1 MRISYLNVNSKHIA
15 MLLKIYPE
23 NPNPR
28 QVQQVV
34 EVLRSGGL
42 IVFPTD
48 TVYSFGC
55 DLNNNKA
62 LQKLADIRG
71 VDLAKANFSF
81 ICSDLSNLSDFTR
94 QIDNP
99 TYKILRRALPG
110 PYTFILP
117 GSSKL
122 PSAFKKKK
130 EVGIRVPDHSV
141 PRAIVEALGNP
152 IVSASLYDDDE
163 ILEYTTDPELIHE
176 KWQDRVD
183 IVVDSGFGGN
193 IPSTVID
200 LTGDEPLLIR
210 EGKGSAEI

>member
-1 MRISYLNVNSKHIA
+1 

-23 NPNPR
+23 NPNPK
-28 QVQQVV
+28 QVEQVV
-34 EVLRSGGL
+34 EVLKKGGL

-48 TVYSFGC
+48 TVYAFGC

-62 LQKLADIRG
+62 LHRLADIRG

-99 TYKILRRALPG
+99 TYKILRRTLPG

-141 PRAIVEALGNP
+141 ARSIVETLGNP
-152 IVSASLYDDDE
+152 LVSASLYDDDE

-176 KWQDRVD
+176 KWIDKVD
-183 IVVDSGFGGN
+183 LVVDSGYGGN
-193 IPSTVID
+193 VPSTVID
-200 LTGDEPLLIR
+200 LRGDQPELIR
-210 EGKGSAEI
+210 EGKGSVEI

>member
-1 MRISYLNVNSKHIA
+1 

-28 QVQQVV
+28 AVDRVV
-34 EVLRSGGL
+34 NVLKKGGL

-48 TVYSFGC
+48 TVYAFGC
-55 DLNNNKA
+55 DLNNTKA
-62 LQKLADIRG
+62 LQRLADLRG
-71 VDLAKANFSF
+71 VNLAKANFSF

-99 TYKILRRALPG
+99 TYKILRRTLPG

-130 EVGIRVPDHSV
+130 EVGIRVPDHAV
-141 PRAIVEALGNP
+141 PRVIVESLGNP
-152 IVSASLYDDDE
+152 IVSASLYDDDD
-163 ILEYTTDPELIHE
+163 ILEYTTDPELIWE

-183 IVVDSGFGGN
+183 LVIDSGFGGN
-193 IPSTVID
+193 VPSTVID
-200 LTGDEPLLIR
+200 LTGEEPELIR
-210 EGKGSAEI
+210 AGKGGAEI

>member
-1 MRISYLNVNSKHIA
+1 

-28 QVQQVV
+28 QLQQVV
-34 EVLRSGGL
+34 DVLQRGGL

-48 TVYSFGC
+48 TVYAFGC
-55 DLNNNKA
+55 DLTNNKA
-62 LQKLADIRG
+62 LQRLADIRG

-99 TYKILRRALPG
+99 TYKILRRTLPG

-141 PRAIVEALGNP
+141 PRAIVELLGNP

-176 KWQDRVD
+176 KWIEKVD
-183 IVVDSGFGGN
+183 LVIDSGYGGN
-193 IPSTVID
+193 VPSTVID
-200 LTGDEPLLIR
+200 LTGDQPELIR

>member
-1 MRISYLNVNSKHIA
+1 
-15 MLLKIYPE
+15 MLLKLYPE

-48 TVYSFGC
+48 TVYAFGC

-62 LQKLADIRG
+62 LQKLADIRS

-99 TYKILRRALPG
+99 TYKILRRVLPG

-176 KWQDRVD
+176 KWQDKVD

-193 IPSTVID
+193 VPSTVID
-200 LTGDEPLLIR
+200 LTGDEPLLVR

>member
-1 MRISYLNVNSKHIA
+1 
-15 MLLKIYPE
+15 MLLKLYPE

-48 TVYSFGC
+48 TVYAFGC

-62 LQKLADIRG
+62 LQKLADIRS

-81 ICSDLSNLSDFTR
+81 ICSDLSNLSDFTK

-163 ILEYTTDPELIHE
+163 IIKEVLLQDDDFN
-176 KWQDRVD
+176 KWF
-183 IVVDSGFGGN
+183 SSLSLSFFCC
-193 IPSTVID
+193 
-200 LTGDEPLLIR
+200 
-210 EGKGSAEI
+210 

>member
-1 MRISYLNVNSKHIA
+1 
-15 MLLKIYPE
+15 MLLKLYPE

-48 TVYSFGC
+48 TVYAFGC

-62 LQKLADIRG
+62 LQKLADIRS

-176 KWQDRVD
+176 KWQDKVD

-193 IPSTVID
+193 VPSTVID
-200 LTGDEPLLIR
+200 LTGDEPLLVR